1 MKKKYLVSFFIYFFL
16 LNLSLNPI
24 YSFIWLALLFV
35 IMIIAVFFLPNHGF
49 LFPFYI
55 YPFALIIKHQN
66 PESLLISF
74 LPSLTIFIAIMFFLF
89 NRKIYLYKKNLFYF
103 LSLFVVLITLNN
115 FLHVLEIFFLPALI
129 KQYIL
134 PILFMII
141 FINASLKK
149 NELPLEAL
157 KICICSFSITSIIAL
172 LSHFGFIKK
181 IILHPDS
188 GARSSVIC
196 LNEKVRTFF
205 CSETDFFP
213 RVDPLIS
220 GSIGSAAAILL
231 TLSIVSIFLCDRT
244 NRLKYF
250 SFFSLP
256 LFAVSFLSL
265 SVSILISI
273 AYLLLI
279 IAIRYKFFKPS
290 ILILIIFFV
299 IFFITK
305 FNIFL
310 EYSPYA
316 YFLSTIV
323 NTTLN
328 HFANVELINI
338 FFGSGPIIDS
348 LMFKYYPKNYLID
361 AGIFRVA
368 VENGIFIFIFLLAI
382 IFYILNKAFWLV
394 INFPSNFNLSLLF
407 ILLVSLSIVHSN
419 AFFTYPF
426 FILLVIAVS
435 GIIVQYKLKK

>member
-1 MKKKYLVSFFIYFFL
+1 
-16 LNLSLNPI
+16 
-24 YSFIWLALLFV
+24 
-35 IMIIAVFFLPNHGF
+35 
-49 LFPFYI
+49 
-55 YPFALIIKHQN
+55 
-66 PESLLISF
+66 
-74 LPSLTIFIAIMFFLF
+74 
-89 NRKIYLYKKNLFYF
+89 
-103 LSLFVVLITLNN
+103 
-115 FLHVLEIFFLPALI
+115 
-129 KQYIL
+129 
-134 PILFMII
+134 MII

-157 KICICSFSITSIIAL
+157 KICICSFGITSIIAL
-172 LSHFGFIKK
+172 LNYFGFIKK
-181 IILHPDS
+181 IIINPDS
-188 GARSSVIC
+188 GTRSSVIC

-205 CSETDFFP
+205 CSETDFLP
-213 RVDPLIS
+213 RLDPLIS
-220 GSIGSAAAILL
+220 GSIGSVAAILL
-231 TLSIVSIFLCDRT
+231 TLSIVCIFLCDRT
-244 NRLKYF
+244 NRLKY
-250 SFFSLP
+250 FSLP

-279 IAIRYKFFKPS
+279 IALRYKFFKPS

-323 NTTLN
+323 NATLN

-348 LMFKYYPKNYLID
+348 LMFEYFPKNYIID
-361 AGIFRVA
+361 VGIFRVA
-368 VENGIFIFIFLLAI
+368 IENGIFIFIFFLAI
-382 IFYILNKAFWLV
+382 LFYILNKAFWLV